1 MSTTNGHN
9 GYDGNGQNSNRTMTE
24 PKPVRRDA
32 PKLPQKERSFLW
44 LWAIIFVAVL
54 AALVIFG
61 LVRRSHAES
70 ELNTTTQ
77 QNATP
82 TVRTVKP
89 EQGDAQ
95 VHLTLPG
102 TVNSLIESA
111 VYAQVSGYIKK
122 WYVDI
127 GGKVTAGQLLADIDT
142 PVTDQSLLQAGQSV
156 NLAEANL
163 NLAKVTADR
172 YNTLFATHAVSSEDV
187 DTQNANVKVQQANVD
202 GAKAFESGIQK
213 TEAFKQVRAP
223 FDGVVTARRIDV
235 GDFVSATGQTATNT
249 TTSSSGPTQ
258 TGTPNQA
265 LFQVAQTKTLRIY
278 VNVPENYADEIVPG
292 INATIVLA
300 SNPNTQATGKLVRTA
315 DAIDPNSLTLLSE
328 VDVDNSDGKLFPGG
342 YAQVHFDIVTNHPPL
357 VIPGNALIFRSQG
370 PQVGVVDDQ
379 NTVHLKDIKIG
390 RDMGTKLEIIE
401 GIDENDQVIVNPSDS
416 LADGQKVRIDTSKPD
431 QDKKP

>member
-9 GYDGNGQNSNRTMTE
+9 GYNGNGHDPTRTMTE
-24 PKPVRRDA
+24 PKPARREA
-32 PKLPQKERSFLW
+32 PPRPKKERSFLW
-44 LWAIIFVAVL
+44 LWALVFIAVL
-54 AALVIFG
+54 GCAVAFVLI
-61 LVRRSHAES
+61 RRGHAQD
-70 ELNTTTQ
+70 ELKTSTQ
-77 QNATP
+77 QMATP
-82 TVRTVKP
+82 TVRVAKP
-89 EQGDAQ
+89 ERGDAQ

-102 TVNSLIESA
+102 TVNALLQSA

-142 PVTDQSLLQAGQSV
+142 PVTDQSLLQAAQSV
-156 NLAEANL
+156 NLAQANL
-163 NLAKVTADR
+163 NLAEATAQR

-187 DTQNANVKVQQANVD
+187 DTQNANVKVQQATLD

-235 GDFVSATGQTATNT
+235 GDYVASTGQTATTANG
-249 TTSSSGPTQ
+249 SAPTQ

-265 LFQVAQTKTLRIY
+265 LFEVAQTKTLRVY
-278 VNVPENYADEIVPG
+278 VNVPENFADQIVPG
-292 INATIVLA
+292 IKATIVLA
-300 SNPNTQATGKLVRTA
+300 SNPNTPTTGKLVRTA

-328 VDVDNSDGKLFPGG
+328 VDVDNADGKLFPGG
-342 YAQVHFDIVTNHPPL
+342 YAQVHFDIVTSHPPL

-379 NTVHLKDIKIG
+379 NTVHLKNIKIG
-390 RDMGTKLEIIE
+390 RDMGTTLEIIE

-416 LADGQKVRIDTSKPD
+416 LADGQKVHIDTSKPD
-431 QDKKP
+431 QEKKP

>member
-1 MSTTNGHN
+1 
-9 GYDGNGQNSNRTMTE
+9 MTE
-24 PKPVRRDA
+24 PKPARREA
-32 PKLPQKERSFLW
+32 PPRQKKSGSLLW

-54 AALVIFG
+54 AGIVVFG
-61 LVRRSHAES
+61 LIRRSHAEA

-82 TVRTVKP
+82 TVQIVKP
-89 EQGDAQ
+89 TPGDAQ

-102 TVNSLIESA
+102 TVNSLIESS

-142 PVTDQSLLQAGQSV
+142 PVTDQSLLQAGESV
-156 NLAEANL
+156 KLAEANL

-172 YNTLFATHAVSSEDV
+172 YNSLFATHAVSQQDV
-187 DTQNANVKVQQANVD
+187 DSQNANVKVQQANVD

-223 FDGVVTARRIDV
+223 FDGVVTARRVDT
-235 GDFVSATGQTATNT
+235 GDFVSATGQTATST
-249 TTSSSGPTQ
+249 TGSGPTQ

-265 LFQVAQTKTLRIY
+265 LFTVAQTNTLRVY
-278 VNVPENYADEIVPG
+278 VNVPENYADQIVPG
-292 INATIVLA
+292 IKATLVLA
-300 SNPNTQATGKLVRTA
+300 SNPNEPTTGKLVRTA

-328 VDVDNSDGKLFPGG
+328 VDVDNPNGTLFPGG

-401 GIDENDQVIVNPSDS
+401 GLDENDQVIVNPSDS
-416 LADGQKVRIDTSKPD
+416 LADGQKVHIDTSKQD